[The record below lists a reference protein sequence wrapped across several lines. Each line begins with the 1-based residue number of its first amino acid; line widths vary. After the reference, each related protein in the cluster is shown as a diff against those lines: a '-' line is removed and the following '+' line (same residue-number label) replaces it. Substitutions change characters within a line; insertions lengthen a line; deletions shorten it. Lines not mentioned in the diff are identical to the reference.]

1 MSTNRSSSRVL
12 FALAAALAVTTAH
25 AQTVKIGLLSTY
37 SGPNA
42 QYGENVERGMRLY
55 MKLNADKLPPG
66 VKVELIPRDDGG
78 PNPDKAK
85 QLVQELIIRDKVD
98 LLTGFIWTPNA
109 LAVAPL
115 VTEAKTP
122 TAIINAA
129 SSQITTRSPYF
140 VRFSFTEWQVSYP
153 LGQWAAKRYKRA
165 YTLVSDFAPGHD
177 AEEAFEKGFAE
188 GGGQV
193 IGKVRAPLSNL
204 DFVPFMQRARDS
216 KPDVVYAFVPAGR
229 LSVQVMKAFVD
240 LGLDK
245 AGIKLIGSGNI
256 TTDEELAN
264 MGDVT
269 LGTFTSYHYSM
280 AAERAPNR
288 AFQARFAKEYG
299 DKAIANFSTVA
310 AWDAMDAIY
319 AAIRAQGGRI
329 DPDRTMELLRNYRNP
344 DSPRG
349 PISIDPETRDI
360 VQNIYIREVRR
371 VGGQLANVE
380 LDVVPAVKD
389 PWKEI
394 TRKK

>member
-1 MSTNRSSSRVL
+1 MTTNRIPSRAL
-12 FALAAALAVTTAH
+12 FALAAAFAMTIAN
-25 AQTVKIGLLSTY
+25 AQTVRIGLLSTY

-66 VKVELIPRDDGG
+66 VKVELVPRDDGG

-85 QLVQELIIRDKVD
+85 QLAQELIIRDKVN
-98 LLTGFIWTPNA
+98 LLAGFIWTPNA

-115 VTEAKTP
+115 VTEAKMP
-122 TAIINAA
+122 TVIVNAA

-140 VRFSFTEWQVSYP
+140 ERFSFTEWQFSYP
-153 LGQWAAKRYKRA
+153 LGQWDAKRHKRA

-193 IGKVRAPLSNL
+193 IGKVRAPLSGL
-204 DFVPFMQRARDS
+204 DFVPFMQRAKDA

-269 LGTFTSYHYSM
+269 LAPSRPITTRWRRSGRPTGRSR
-280 AAERAPNR
+280 RASR
-288 AFQARFAKEYG
+288 
-299 DKAIANFSTVA
+299 
-310 AWDAMDAIY
+310 
-319 AAIRAQGGRI
+319 
-329 DPDRTMELLRNYRNP
+329 RNTATRR
-344 DSPRG
+344 S
-349 PISIDPETRDI
+349 PISRPSPPGTRWTRSTRRS
-360 VQNIYIREVRR
+360 VHR
-371 VGGQLANVE
+371 VGVSTPTAPWSCCATTGIRTVRAVRSRSIRKLATSCRTSISGKCVAW
-380 LDVVPAVKD
+380 AVSS
-389 PWKEI
+389 PTSSW
-394 TRKK
+394 R

>member
-1 MSTNRSSSRVL
+1 
-12 FALAAALAVTTAH
+12 
-25 AQTVKIGLLSTY
+25 
-37 SGPNA
+37 
-42 QYGENVERGMRLY
+42 
-55 MKLNADKLPPG
+55 
-66 VKVELIPRDDGG
+66 
-78 PNPDKAK
+78 
-85 QLVQELIIRDKVD
+85 VQELIVRDKVD
-98 LLTGFIWTPNA
+98 LLAGFIWTPNA
-109 LAVAPL
+109 MAVAPL
-115 VTEAKTP
+115 VTEAKVP
-122 TAIINAA
+122 TVILNAA
-129 SSQITTRSPYF
+129 SSQITTRSPFF

-165 YTLVSDFAPGHD
+165 YELVSDFAPGHD

-193 IGKVRAPLSNL
+193 IGKVRAPLSTL
-204 DFVPFMQRARDS
+204 DFVPFMQRAKDA

-245 AGIKLIGSGNI
+245 AGIKLVGSGNI

-280 AAERAPNR
+280 AGERAPNR

-299 DKAIANFSTVA
+299 DKAIANFTTVT

-319 AAIRAQGGRI
+319 AAIRAQAGRLA
-329 DPDRTMELLRNYRNP
+329 PERTVELLRHYKTEE
-344 DSPRG
+344 SPRG
-349 PISIDPETRDI
+349 PIWIDPETRDI

-371 VGGQLANVE
+371 VGGQLANIE
-380 LDVVPAVKD
+380 LEVIPAVKD
-389 PWKEI
+389 PWKALN
-394 TRKK
+394 RKK